1 MHGCGRL
8 LGVCPDA
15 RDRGQIVQ
23 CPPRMR
29 LHRNVCGQ
37 IVRKHAH
44 RIMAGFLVC
53 GALAACTNDV
63 AKPVT
68 LDLALKGIEDDLK
81 AVAAVSLHDVLSRDA
96 IQEDDFKRAVLEA
109 QCFYRR
115 PNPLVPVMIKDFTL
129 TLQGTFTGQGR
140 FVVLG
145 VAVPTAGIELS
156 TAKAVQQTVTL
167 PVNFT
172 SISSLP
178 DVFLQQKA
186 GYVKDFPESEKL
198 TYLEA
203 ALKDRDRLRNTI
215 NEVIATYSEQ
225 RCQKMSMNAPS

>member
-1 MHGCGRL
+1 M
-8 LGVCPDA
+8 
-15 RDRGQIVQ
+15 
-23 CPPRMR
+23 
-29 LHRNVCGQ
+29 
-37 IVRKHAH
+37 KHAL
-44 RIMAGFLVC
+44 RLAAGLLAS
-53 GALAACTNDV
+53 GALAACANDM

-68 LDLALKGIEDDLK
+68 LDVALKGLEDDLK

-96 IQEDDFKRAVLEA
+96 IQEDEFKRAVLEA

-145 VAVPTAGIELS
+145 IAVPTAGIEIS

-186 GYVKDFPESEKL
+186 SYVKDFPESEKL
-198 TYLEA
+198 KYLDA
-203 ALKDRDRLRNTI
+203 ALKDRDRLRTTI
-215 NEVIATYSEQ
+215 SDVIGSYSEQ
-225 RCQKMSMNAPS
+225 RCRNISMKAPS